1 MKSGVKEAEQVQQTY
16 RREARVRG
24 AYDLGV
30 QAIFLGQ
37 NDRFRRRMV
46 SRLDLSAGDRV
57 LDIGCGTGLNFNA
70 LVDAVGPTGE
80 VVGIDLTNEM
90 LAQADHRIEQNRWIN
105 VRTQQAD
112 ATALPFEAGEF
123 SAVCS
128 TLAFSVIP
136 DTRKALEQAQRVLK
150 PGGRISLL
158 DCPPLGGKVR
168 WLGPILRP
176 LGKYFVAWQPEADIV
191 EVLTEVFGKCKVL
204 RMVGGLYFIA
214 STSK

>member
-1 MKSGVKEAEQVQQTY
+1 MTGVEEAKQVQQTY
-16 RREARVRG
+16 RREARIRG

-30 QAIFLGQ
+30 QITLLGQ
-37 NDRFRRRMV
+37 SDRFRRRMV
-46 SRLDLSAGDRV
+46 SRLDLSPGDRV

-80 VVGIDLTNEM
+80 VVGIDLTSEM
-90 LAQADHRIEQNRWIN
+90 LAQADHRIKQNQWTN

-123 SAVCS
+123 SAVCA

-136 DTRKALEQAQRVLK
+136 DTRKALEQAQRVLR
-150 PGGRISLL
+150 PGGRIALL
-158 DCPPLGGKVR
+158 DCPPLGGKIR
-168 WLGPILRP
+168 WLRPILRS

-191 EVLTEVFGKCKVL
+191 QVLTEVFGKCKVS
-204 RMVGGLYFIA
+204 RMVRGLFFIA
-214 STSK
+214 SARK